1 MSGEEVNESSGL
13 SPPRRDSNL
22 VFHTPAVDFIE
33 NRSHE
38 YHRAFDSTVCRCS
51 PTQNKFVP
59 LSGASTIVPRL
70 DLSSMTV
77 MPPGPILPQPRPN
90 PSPIGDMSFWAEVFP
105 EAMKRLNDEPQPYH
119 GRYRLQWSIRD
130 FIEWQQVQEKLDM
143 ARREYDHFNGHQQ
156 IGKFRRKLRGAM
168 DKSVQPLKQ
177 AMKLVPDIE
186 IASPVVGAIEL
197 LVDAYRQAAT
207 VRETVN
213 SGFDDLPETFARME
227 FYLKSYP
234 KDENIFGALI
244 DLVFAIFK
252 AIEEAI
258 RFYTSAQGSLAAK
271 HAGLAILTGEEY
283 QQKLQHSLKEITVY
297 SEKLEARASLSFTHR
312 MISDGDASWQSH
324 AAIMEDNWATHQ
336 VLGVIMHGQ
345 LDGNAQTA
353 WIAKLLTRILG
364 VLGDRE
370 NNWPPFTSNLLAPN
384 IVTGEAYLPGP
395 TPTPTP
401 GPRIWTK
408 MELLS
413 HLVTPPLDE
422 VDLQDVL
429 CNAGEAILEHRER
442 AEQLMATQ
450 ELRDWMTCPE
460 TSDAFVGAMR
470 DLGPDLEGHS
480 RVVRRDKNQPRVHLR
495 AAPPKRRLQR
505 RRSDDCITCAA
516 AVRVLPGTDH
526 RARPLDRFT
535 EIGAWGLERAVRT
548 LYVLDVPAATQ
559 ADGVLHHRRHPGVRE
574 PGAPTWHDGSCHDT
588 DQTSQRVLQTDGS
601 RHTKAA
607 ARESL

>member
-1 MSGEEVNESSGL
+1 MSDEEVNELSGL
-13 SPPRRDSNL
+13 SPPRRDSNFVL
-22 VFHTPAVDFIE
+22 HSPAVDFIE

-38 YHRAFDSTVCRCS
+38 YHRAFDTTVCRYS
-51 PTQNKFVP
+51 PTQSRFVP

-70 DLSSMTV
+70 DLTSMKS

-90 PSPIGDMSFWAEVFP
+90 PSPIGDMGFWAEVLP

-119 GRYRLQWSIRD
+119 GCYRLQWSIRD
-130 FIEWQQVQEKLDM
+130 FIEWQQVEEKLDM

-258 RFYTSAQGSLAAK
+258 CFYTSAQGSLAAK
-271 HAGLAILTGEEY
+271 HSGLAILTGEKY

-370 NNWPPFTSNLLAPN
+370 NC
-384 IVTGEAYLPGP
+384 
-395 TPTPTP
+395 
-401 GPRIWTK
+401 
-408 MELLS
+408 LS
-413 HLVTPPLDE
+413 M
-422 VDLQDVL
+422 
-429 CNAGEAILEHRER
+429 AILTAR
-442 AEQLMATQ
+442 TPS
-450 ELRDWMTCPE
+450 TE